1 MDLKVGIRY
10 NGRKISQEW
19 QLYMENVTDHQNILD
34 ERYSRS
40 KKEIVKTYQLGRFP
54 GVFPIVLYRL
64 NF

>member
-1 MDLKVGIRY
+1 
-10 NGRKISQEW
+10 
-19 QLYMENVTDHQNILD
+19 MENVTDHQNILD